1 MDVLTAVKEFCAAKL
16 ALSPYTLRGYK
27 RYLGLFASWCDS
39 EGLQLESLT
48 ARHVRAFLEMVS
60 KRPGYKGEP
69 LKHSTLRI
77 YALSVKA
84 FLSWCSREEE
94 FEDLVSYKVARRVEL
109 PRSDQGVI
117 ETFTPEQ
124 LQAFFRAAEKQPELL
139 AVRDKAILAVLV
151 DTGIRAAELCGL
163 MLDCVW
169 TDPDDSFIKV
179 QGKGRKERECP
190 LGRMARIA
198 LRRYIT
204 RYRRPAERGDKHVF
218 LSRVGTP
225 LTTRG
230 LDQVVQRLARAAH
243 VKGAF
248 CHRFR
253 HTFAVQFLLNQGDIY
268 KLSRLMGHSSVKITE
283 RYLQAV
289 RSKQVRGGK
298 SVLDHLQE
306 SK

>member
-1 MDVLTAVKEFCAAKL
+1 MDVLTAVKEFLAAKL

-27 RYLGLFASWCDS
+27 RYLGLFASWCD
-39 EGLQLESLT
+39 EQGLQLEQLT
-48 ARHVRAFLEMVS
+48 ARHVRAFLEAVS
-60 KRPGYKGEP
+60 KRPGYKGGP

-77 YALSVKA
+77 YAISVKA
-84 FLSWCSREEE
+84 FLNWCSREEE

-124 LQAFFRAAEKQPELL
+124 VASLFKAAEKQPDLL

-151 DTGIRAAELCGL
+151 DTGIRAAELCSL
-163 MLDCVW
+163 VLECTW

-179 QGKGRKERECP
+179 QGKGRKEREVP

-204 RYRRPAERGDKHVF
+204 RYRKPAERGDKHVF

-243 VKGAF
+243 IKGA
-248 CHRFR
+248 HAHKFR
-253 HTFAVQFLLNQGDIY
+253 HFFAVQFLLAGGEIY

-283 RYLQAV
+283 RYLSSMHSQ
-289 RSKQVRGGK
+289 QVRKQGQ

-306 SK
+306 K